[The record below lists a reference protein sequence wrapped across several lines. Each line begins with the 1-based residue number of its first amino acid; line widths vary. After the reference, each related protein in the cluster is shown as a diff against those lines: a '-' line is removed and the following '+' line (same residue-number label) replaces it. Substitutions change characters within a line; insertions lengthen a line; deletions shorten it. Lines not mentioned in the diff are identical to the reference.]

1 MQRIIWSTQTGL
13 CCMEF
18 IYNLDFSWQ
27 DGRYARNWTVTVL
40 LQIQSVN
47 SKRLWEKGVKWHQC
61 FRRLTLPRHGGLFT
75 TRGITEKTIVG
86 SHLGDD
92 LLRFV
97 KPLERNKSIGCTIK
111 KKTVYTKHTCRWFFV
126 PVFCF
131 TRSFTVDIP
140 TVPTVFT
147 NCSPSTHFLLL
158 TTWPTYFLPASRF
171 GAKKETEWPPKGSK
185 QRNRQFFLHPQ
196 GCCIVGEDI
205 LLTVLSPRSFSLTLL
220 RQMWK
225 VTSYGYFVGNRQFG
239 TWRQYKKGKIWLDL
253 TRFKTKWMSKSS
265 GFVCKFWGV
274 LARLPTWPNS
284 IAVREKHR
292 SFDGIKQTDTNSIK
306 PPGSEL
312 RRAIA

>member
-1 MQRIIWSTQTGL
+1 MQRITLSTHREL

-18 IYNLDFSWQ
+18 VYNLDFSWQ
-27 DGRYARNWTVTVL
+27 DGRYVQNWMVTVM

-61 FRRLTLPRHGGLFT
+61 FRRLTLSRHGGLFI
-75 TRGITEKTIVG
+75 TRGKTEKTIVG
-86 SHLGDD
+86 SHLGD
-92 LLRFV
+92 RFV
-97 KPLERNKSIGCTIK
+97 KVCKTFEAKQIHRLYNKKENSL
-111 KKTVYTKHTCRWFFV
+111 YQTCRWFFV

-131 TRSFTVDIP
+131 TISFTVDIP

-147 NCSPSTHFLLL
+147 NRSPSTHFLPL

-185 QRNRQFFLHPQ
+185 QRNRQLFLHPQ

-225 VTSYGYFVGNRQFG
+225 VTSYGYSVGNHQFG
-239 TWRQYKKGKIWLDL
+239 TWRQYRKGKIWLDL

-265 GFVCKFWGV
+265 GFVCKLLGCV
-274 LARLPTWPNS
+274 GNTSNM
-284 IAVREKHR
+284 
-292 SFDGIKQTDTNSIK
+292 T
-306 PPGSEL
+306 
-312 RRAIA
+312 